1 MMHAFGTALLF
12 NSTMGSKLL
21 PIMFVYSDRVNWET
35 LVTVAMNMKTQDGET
50 VIYSLISWPSRNP
63 GGVFVS
69 MLLLVEHRLQ
79 KSICRPVHVA

>member
-21 PIMFVYSDRVNWET
+21 PIMFVYSDT
-35 LVTVAMNMKTQDGET
+35 STVAMNMKTQDGET